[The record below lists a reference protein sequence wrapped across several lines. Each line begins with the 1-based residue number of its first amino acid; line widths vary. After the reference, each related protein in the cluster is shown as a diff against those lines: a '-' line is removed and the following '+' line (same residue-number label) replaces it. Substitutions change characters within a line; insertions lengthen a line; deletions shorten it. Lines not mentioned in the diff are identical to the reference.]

1 MRNTDTYNREILEIE
16 PSTIVCLYNIN
27 LRDRGRYLFH
37 SGENGYHREI
47 IFNGEKY
54 DYFPIKTEGFNMSG
68 DGRLPRPKMTFPNQQ
83 GNISLRLGVFKD
95 FINYKVTRIKTFVK
109 YLDAENFPNQ
119 INPHAEPDPDTSFAE
134 DIFFV
139 NQKTKEDDNVVEFE
153 LVSLLELQNASIPAR
168 TMYSNYCSWQYR
180 SNIGCGY
187 RGKPIADKKNKK
199 FVPSGYSGLM
209 VGEETYFSGEFLE
222 QNNFADDGITYQKWT
237 RSGKYNKGD
246 VVYLEPVDNDMEVD
260 RDLYPLNIYVC
271 LEDNV
276 RSNPAGDTEKW
287 VLDDCDK
294 TLCGCRLRFSE
305 ESISA
310 GGGKR
315 KQHHGGVSDIFPED
329 WNETQ
334 NGLPYGGFP
343 GIDPYEFK

>member
-1 MRNTDTYNREILEIE
+1 MRNTETYNREILQIE

-37 SGENGYHREI
+37 AGENGYHKEI
-47 IFNGEKY
+47 IFNGQKY
-54 DYFPIKTEGFNMSG
+54 DYFPIKAEGFNMSG
-68 DGRLPRPKMTFPNQQ
+68 DGKLPRPKMTFPNHQ
-83 GNISLRLGVFKD
+83 GNVSLRLGVFKD

-109 YLDAENFPNQ
+109 YLDAENFPNE
-119 INPHAEPDPDTSFAE
+119 INPHAEPDPDTSFSE

-139 NQKTKEDDNVVEFE
+139 NQKTKENDNVVEFE
-153 LVSLLELQNASIPAR
+153 LVSLLELQNASVPAR
-168 TMYSNYCSWQYR
+168 TMYSNYCGWQYR
-180 SNIGCGY
+180 SDIGCGY
-187 RGKPIADKKNKK
+187 RGRPISDQKNKR
-199 FVPSGYSGLM
+199 FVPSGYTGQM
-209 VGEETYFSGEFLE
+209 VGEETYFSGDFLQE
-222 QNNFADDGITYQKWT
+222 NDFALNSSHLYPKWT

-246 VVYLEPVDNDMEVD
+246 VVRVDMVDNDLEID
-260 RDLYPLNIYVC
+260 RKLYPVNIYVC

-276 RSNPAGDTEKW
+276 RSNPIGDTERW

-305 ESISA
+305 LATGA

-315 KQHHGGVSDIFPED
+315 MNAQNIDAFTSIEWTESG
-329 WNETQ
+329 

-343 GIDPYEFK
+343 GIDPYEYK